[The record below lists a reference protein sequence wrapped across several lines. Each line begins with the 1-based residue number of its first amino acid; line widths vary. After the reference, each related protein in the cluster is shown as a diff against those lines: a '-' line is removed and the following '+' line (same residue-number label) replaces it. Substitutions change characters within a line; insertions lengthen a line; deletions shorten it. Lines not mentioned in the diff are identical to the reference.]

1 MTHDT
6 HVVVVHCVALAHMI
20 KHAQHSRKPTPPPKM
35 ENSPQWIKFSL
46 TLSQMGQVRHLSFA
60 CDCQTHGDVTSF
72 VLFLPICATL
82 RILTVCQT
90 TSTKNMCGKNQIA
103 FSAPPLLQ
111 CIVMSGLM
119 EGSEG
124 CPVGCNVK
132 GW

>member
-1 MTHDT
+1 MTRMLLL
-6 HVVVVHCVALAHMI
+6 CAALHL
-20 KHAQHSRKPTPPPKM
+20 PTQSSMPNTAKTSTTCSL
-35 ENSPQWIKFSL
+35 EKSPQWIKFSL
-46 TLSQMGQVRHLSFA
+46 TLSQMGQVASRHLSFA

-82 RILTVCQT
+82 GILTVCQT